1 MSSTNAR
8 CEVAFSSLRMGYDR
22 AVVDRFVAVED
33 LLPELRNALTY
44 EGHGLSN
51 PTIKYLTPRFA
62 ELIQSL
68 LLGEDGTAI
77 DAFEIVSLK
86 GHRYQM
92 HGVYANPLTW
102 QSGLSVLIFVDPAG
116 KSEVNDPIRKHLV
129 RDRAGM
135 AWAHATMQQAG
146 GTP

>member
-8 CEVAFSSLRMGYDR
+8 CVVAFSSLRMGYDR
-22 AVVDRFVAVED
+22 SVVDRFVAFEG
-33 LLPELRNALTY
+33 LLPELRNALSFD
-44 EGHGLSN
+44 GQGLSS

-68 LLGEDGTAI
+68 SLGEDGTGI
-77 DAFEIVSLK
+77 DAFEVVSLK

-102 QSGLSVLIFVDPAG
+102 QSGLSVLIFVDPSG
-116 KSEVNDPIRKHLV
+116 KSKVNGPIRKHLV

-135 AWAHATMQQAG
+135 AWTHATMQQAG
-146 GTP
+146 GVR

>member
-8 CEVAFSSLRMGYDR
+8 CVVAFSSLRMGYDR
-22 AVVDRFVAVED
+22 AVVDRFVAAED
-33 LLPELRNALTY
+33 LLPEIRNSLTY

-51 PTIKYLTPRFA
+51 PTVKYLTPRFA
-62 ELIQSL
+62 DLVKSL
-68 LLGEDGTAI
+68 SLGEDGTGI

-86 GHRYQM
+86 AHRYQM

-102 QSGLSVLIFVDPAG
+102 QSGLFVLIFVDQFGATTV
-116 KSEVNDPIRKHLV
+116 SDPIRKGVV
-129 RDRAGM
+129 RARAGM
-135 AWAHATMQQAG
+135 AWTHATMQQAG